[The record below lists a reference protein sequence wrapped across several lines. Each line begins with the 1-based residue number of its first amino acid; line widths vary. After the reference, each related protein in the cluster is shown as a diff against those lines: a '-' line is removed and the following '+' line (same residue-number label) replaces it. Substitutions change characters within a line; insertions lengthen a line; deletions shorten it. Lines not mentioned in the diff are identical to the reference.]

1 MLECVPYIKSICHQ
15 VWITE
20 WHTNPDD
27 EETRKDDLDKFE
39 VKDFY
44 PKVKNTSLCV
54 IDDLIVNV
62 GSDEAIQPR
71 SSDVI
76 VPKQTIKH
84 GNEHQDSVRNKEE
97 MTAGRGFD
105 CIIHN
110 SR

>member
-1 MLECVPYIKSICHQ
+1 MTMLECVPYIKSICHQ

-20 WHTNPDD
+20 WHTNPDV
-27 EETRKDDLDKFE
+27 EESRHDDHDKFE

-54 IDDLIVNV
+54 VDDLIVNV
-62 GSDEAIQPR
+62 GSDEVIQQR

-76 VPKQTIKH
+76 VPKQTIKL
-84 GNEHQDSVRNKEE
+84 ESLKNKDERIVGKCFEE
-97 MTAGRGFD
+97 IA
-105 CIIHN
+105 IN